1 MAMDSGAE
9 LPAHPE
15 RGLPLNMLICSRV
28 GLQANPPGRRR
39 TVGNWLRGR
48 V

>member
-9 LPAHPE
+9 LPTHPE
-15 RGLPLNMLICSRV
+15 RGLPLNVLICSRV

-39 TVGNWLRGR
+39 TVGNWLRSK